1 MVAWGFSAESGRL
14 DGYRCR
20 AYTAVIL
27 SRVARVT
34 RPPGEPISY
43 GSRYV
48 SPAHRPTQRTPP
60 AAVRKHGETGAG
72 LAARLWRPRVGTGA
86 EGEACRQFKVSA
98 RSTSMPEPAASEAPA
113 PSPDD
118 DGPLPEDSGLVG
130 ASGAFAP
137 GSSVMMTG
145 LQSQPA
151 LNGQFGV
158 VRGFSEDKGRYTVDV
173 AGRERAVRLK
183 PENVFIPAV
192 PADRSGTSQDFVID
206 ITSFMNSTSISP
218 AAERRLVAASW
229 DATFRSIGFARIVG
243 HGVSPDLISEL
254 RSAARAFFLK
264 PESEKMPYH
273 RPAQPGQPVIG
284 SFNPLFGSRVPG
296 GHNDPVEGYTFYRQ
310 HDGWPLSAP
319 ELSHPPEL
327 AAVAERYCVE
337 VERVMHALHRLS
349 AASLGLHPAF
359 FDSTPGTKLSSLL
372 VLSHYPPIDKLSEE
386 LEVEDGQ
393 PRYRAHSDYTGFT
406 ILLQDEEDHDP
417 DTGAGGLEID
427 LAGNWMPVSLT
438 FELGCF
444 VADSI
449 ATISAHIA
457 PVVTPLSLRP
467 TCCRTK
473 PVQVMP
479 RPNSFV
485 INIGDLFEL
494 WTNNRWRS
502 TPHRV
507 SSPRVGTPAASRSRI
522 TAMLF
527 SGPSLETMVGP
538 APTCGPSLY
547 PTVTARQHLTAM
559 AMTKSK
565 EAQYKKAE
573 AAKTAASAGPK
584 VSPDV

>member
-1 MVAWGFSAESGRL
+1 V
-14 DGYRCR
+14 
-20 AYTAVIL
+20 VL
-27 SRVARVT
+27 S
-34 RPPGEPISY
+34 
-43 GSRYV
+43 
-48 SPAHRPTQRTPP
+48 
-60 AAVRKHGETGAG
+60 
-72 LAARLWRPRVGTGA
+72 
-86 EGEACRQFKVSA
+86 
-98 RSTSMPEPAASEAPA
+98 
-113 PSPDD
+113 
-118 DGPLPEDSGLVG
+118 
-130 ASGAFAP
+130 
-137 GSSVMMTG
+137 G
-145 LQSQPA
+145 LQSQPE
-151 LNGQFGV
+151 LNGKVGV
-158 VRGFSEDKGRYTVDV
+158 IRGFNAEKGRYTVDV
-173 AGRERAVRLK
+173 EGRERAVRLK
-183 PENVFIPAV
+183 SENVFIPAV
-192 PADRSGTSQDFVID
+192 PVDHSGTSQDFVID
-206 ITSFMNSTSISP
+206 VAGFMDSATAP

-243 HGVSPDLISEL
+243 HGVSAGLISEL
-254 RSAARAFFLK
+254 RAAAKAFFDK
-264 PESEKMPYH
+264 PESEKLPYH
-273 RPAQPGQPVIG
+273 RPAEPGQPVIG

-310 HDGWPLSAP
+310 HNGWPLSAP

-327 AAVAERYCVE
+327 AAVAERYCAE

-349 AASLGLHPAF
+349 AASLGLKPSF

-372 VLSHYPPIDKLSEE
+372 VLSHYPPIEKLSAE

-406 ILLQDEEDHDP
+406 ILLQDEDDHDP

-427 LAGNWMPVSLT
+427 IAGDWMPVRFFSNARIA
-438 FELGCF
+438 
-444 VADSI
+444 AD
-449 ATISAHIA
+449 TIVHLEAYRNSDAFIVTA
-457 PVVTPLSLRP
+457 SPCVVLS
-467 TCCRTK
+467 
-473 PVQVMP
+473 QVIP

-527 SGPSLETMVGP
+527 SGPSLETIVGP

-565 EAQYKKAE
+565 EAQYKKVE
-573 AAKTAASAGPK
+573 EAKTAAAAAPNGS
-584 VSPDV
+584 SDM